1 MKTAKLNKHNH
12 VEDINNRDSILT
24 NVTEDLEGE
33 LEESLRVPEENKIH
47 EQHNEFLNHSDI
59 TFEAIHR
66 DSALTY
72 ATEKSENELTAELVK
87 KEDSKE
93 QNINNILQTFSEQT
107 GVSCLD
113 DIKRQST
120 ITLYFYSI
128 SFQLNLTLIIYQERM
143 QLRIPKKI
151 QILILIM
158 KHYKMIDN
166 YKSKL
171 DIPLRPEQF
180 VRQESDVEILNR
192 DPVK

>member
-151 QILILIM
+151 QQGLQHGKEVTSTKNVLVVPKIISEGLKLW
-158 KHYKMIDN
+158 KSSRKLA
-166 YKSKL
+166 SKL
-171 DIPLRPEQF
+171 SL
-180 VRQESDVEILNR
+180 
-192 DPVK
+192 K